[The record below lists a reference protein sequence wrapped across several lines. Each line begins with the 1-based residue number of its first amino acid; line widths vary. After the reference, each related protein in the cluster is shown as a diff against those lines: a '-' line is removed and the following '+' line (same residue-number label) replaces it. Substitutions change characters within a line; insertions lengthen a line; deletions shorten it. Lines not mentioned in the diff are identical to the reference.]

1 VASASLLRLHFGRNR
16 EQDRSLENDGKVDH
30 LLTGRASTCF
40 HRHALSGSN
49 TGEGRGYS
57 SIALATIPTNEPVS
71 SS

>member
-40 HRHALSGSN
+40 HRHAL
-49 TGEGRGYS
+49 
-57 SIALATIPTNEPVS
+57 
-71 SS
+71 